1 MSGGTGKDDEIMPEI
16 FSFSIIFDASF
27 ISGLQQYFISS
38 GYAKNSPAKFWEVD
52 SDLLSLLLD
61 FGINLEIMPS

>member
-38 GYAKNSPAKFWEVD
+38 GYAKNSSAHFARCNEKYGAGEVV
-52 SDLLSLLLD
+52 L
-61 FGINLEIMPS
+61 

>member
-38 GYAKNSPAKFWEVD
+38 GYAKIHQLNFER
-52 SDLLSLLLD
+52 
-61 FGINLEIMPS
+61 